1 MTMEALVGGDAIA
14 RKPLLQRMR
23 RATLGWRP
31 VLIQQSP
38 PWACRMFGPLA
49 KRLDMLLVDHGIF
62 RLLYLNRHRIGMRAW
77 RSAQPAPHQIRAMTR
92 RGLRTIINL
101 RGERACGSYWTER
114 DTCREHGVA
123 LVNFQ
128 VRSREAPSRETIK
141 AARDLF
147 ERIEYPVLM
156 HCKSGADRAGLMSV
170 LYLHIAEQVP
180 IEEARRQLAVCYGHF
195 RSADTGILDFIFER
209 YLQDNARAPM
219 PFMEWVETVYDP
231 AALRQEF
238 RSKGWANR
246 LVDGVL
252 RRE

>member
-1 MTMEALVGGDAIA
+1 VTTEVLGGGAGIA
-14 RKPLLQRMR
+14 RKPLLQRLR

-31 VLIQQSP
+31 VLIEQSP
-38 PWACRMFGPLA
+38 PWVCRVLGPLA

-62 RLLYLNRHRIGMRAW
+62 RLLYLNKHRIGTRAW
-77 RSAQPAPHQIRAMTR
+77 RSAQPAPHQIRAMAR

-128 VRSREAPSRETIK
+128 VRSREAPSREAIK

-170 LYLHIAEQVP
+170 LYLHLAEQVP
-180 IEEARRQLAVCYGHF
+180 IEKAKRQLCVRFGHF
-195 RSADTGILDFIFER
+195 PSADTGILDCIFER
-209 YLQDNARAPM
+209 YLQDNADTPM

-231 AALRQEF
+231 EALRHEF
-238 RSKGWANR
+238 RAKGWANR
-246 LVDGVL
+246 LVGGVL

>member
-1 MTMEALVGGDAIA
+1 MEALIGGEALA
-14 RKPLLQRMR
+14 RKPLLQRLR

-31 VLIQQSP
+31 LIIEHSP
-38 PWACRMFGPLA
+38 TWACRVLGPLT

-62 RLLYLNRHRIGMRAW
+62 RLLYLNKHRLGARAW
-77 RSAQPAPHQIRAMTR
+77 RSAQPAPHQIRPMAR

-114 DTCREHGVA
+114 DTCREHGVT

-128 VRSREAPSRETIK
+128 VRSREAPPRETIK

-170 LYLHIAEQVP
+170 LYLHFVERRP
-180 IEEARRQLAVCYGHF
+180 IEEARHQLAARFGHF
-195 RSADTGILDFIFER
+195 RSADTGILDFVFER
-209 YLQDNARAPM
+209 YLRDTARAPM
-219 PFMEWVETVYDP
+219 PFLDWVETAYDP
-231 AALRQEF
+231 VALKQEF

-246 LVDGVL
+246 LVDGLL

>member
-1 MTMEALVGGDAIA
+1 VTMEALVGGEALA
-14 RKPLLQRMR
+14 RKPLLQRLR

-31 VLIQQSP
+31 ALIEQSP
-38 PWACRMFGPLA
+38 PWACRVLGPLA
-49 KRLDMLLVDHGIF
+49 RRLDMLLVDHGIF
-62 RLLYLNRHRIGMRAW
+62 RLLYLNKHRIGTRAW
-77 RSAQPAPHQIRAMTR
+77 RSAQPAPHQIRAMAR
-92 RGLRTIINL
+92 RGLRTVINL

-128 VRSREAPSRETIK
+128 VRSREAPTRETIR

-147 ERIEYPVLM
+147 ERVEYPVLM

-180 IEEARRQLAVCYGHF
+180 IDQARRQLALRFGHF

-209 YLQDNARAPM
+209 YLQDNARTPM
-219 PFMEWVETVYDP
+219 PFMEWVDTMYDP
-231 AALRQEF
+231 VTLRLEF

-246 LVDGVL
+246 LVGGVL